1 MVRLRSRHPE
11 EHVLTD
17 AMFLMLRDLM
27 HLLRRRE
34 TLLWTFVM
42 PVIFFYFIG
51 NVAGGYGRIDEADPI
66 AVVNPAGSGFLAD
79 ELVKRLELHHF
90 RVVRQVEFFRQL
102 RIPAGFTDSVLAGR
116 PMQIEFIRHGSGINT
131 DYDQLRINR
140 AIYSL
145 LGDLG
150 AMSSR
155 GVTPSIEAFGDLA
168 KQVRPVSL
176 EVTSAGKRKIAPIG
190 FEQAV
195 PGVLVM
201 FVLLVMFTV
210 CGVTILVE
218 RRQSILLRLASSP
231 MSRGMIVLAKWGAR
245 ALLGFTQIMV
255 AMITGTILFKVHWGE
270 HLGAIMLVLAAYS
283 SLAALLGL
291 LLGNFARSE
300 GQVIGMGVV
309 ASNVMA
315 ALGGCWWPIEITPQW
330 TQRIAS
336 VFPTGWAMDA
346 LHRLMSF
353 GDSPA
358 AVIPHVAAFVAV
370 ALIAASVL
378 ACKFRFQ

>member
-1 MVRLRSRHPE
+1 M
-11 EHVLTD
+11 LTD
-17 AMFLMLRDLM
+17 ALFLMLRDLK

-66 AVVNPAGSGFLAD
+66 AVVKAADSGFLAD
-79 ELVKRLELHHF
+79 ELVKRLELRHF
-90 RVVRQVEFFRQL
+90 RVVHQAEFFRQL
-102 RIPAGFTDSVLAGR
+102 RIPDGFTDSVLAGR
-116 PMQIEFIRHGSGINT
+116 PMQVEFIRHGSGINT

-140 AIYSL
+140 AVYSL

-155 GVTPSIEAFGDLA
+155 NVTPSPKAFADLA

-210 CGVTILVE
+210 GGVTILVE
-218 RRQSILLRLASSP
+218 RRQGILLRLASSP
-231 MSRGMIVLAKWGAR
+231 MSRGRIVLAKWGAR

-270 HLGAIMLVLAAYS
+270 HLGAIMLVLAAYA

-291 LLGNFARSE
+291 LLGNVARSE

-315 ALGGCWWPIEITPQW
+315 ALGGCWWPIEITPRW
-330 TQRIAS
+330 SQRIAS

-346 LHRLMSF
+346 LHKLMSF

-358 AVIPHVAAFVAV
+358 AVIPHIVAFLVT
-370 ALIAASVL
+370 ALIAGYVL
-378 ACKFRFQ
+378 SRTFRFQ

>member
-1 MVRLRSRHPE
+1 M
-11 EHVLTD
+11 LTD
-17 AMFLMLRDLM
+17 AMFLMLRDLK

-66 AVVNPAGSGFLAD
+66 AVVKPADSDFLAD
-79 ELVKRLELHHF
+79 ELVRRLELRHF
-90 RVVRQVEFFRQL
+90 RIVRQTEFFRQL
-102 RIPAGFTDSVLAGR
+102 RIPDGFTASVLAGK
-116 PMQIEFIRHGSGINT
+116 PMQVEFIRHGSGVNT
-131 DYDQLRINR
+131 DYDHLRINR
-140 AIYSL
+140 TVFAL

-155 GVTPSIEAFGDLA
+155 GVTPSPEAFEDLA
-168 KQVRPVSL
+168 RQVRPVSL

-210 CGVTILVE
+210 GGVTILVE
-218 RRQSILLRLASSP
+218 RRQGILLRLASSP

-245 ALLGFTQIMV
+245 ASLGFTQIMV

-270 HLGAIMLVLAAYS
+270 HLGAIMLVLAAYA
-283 SLAALLGL
+283 SLAAALGL

-300 GQVIGMGVV
+300 GQVVGLGVV
-309 ASNVMA
+309 TSNVMA

-330 TQRIAS
+330 AQRIAS

-358 AVIPHVAAFVAV
+358 AVIPHIAAFVVA

-378 ACKFRFQ
+378 ARKFRFQ

>member
-1 MVRLRSRHPE
+1 MVRLHSRHPE

-17 AMFLMLRDLM
+17 AIFLMLRDLK

-34 TLLWTFVM
+34 TLLWTFIM

-66 AVVNPAGSGFLAD
+66 AVVKPAGSGFLAD
-79 ELVKRLELHHF
+79 ELVKRLELRHF
-90 RVVRQVEFFRQL
+90 RIIPQAEFFRQL

-116 PMQIEFIRHGSGINT
+116 PMQVEFIRYGSGINT

-140 AIYSL
+140 AVYSL
-145 LGDLG
+145 LSDLG

-155 GVTPSIEAFGDLA
+155 GVMPSPEAFADLA

-210 CGVTILVE
+210 GGVTILVE
-218 RRQSILLRLASSP
+218 RRQGILLRLASSP

-270 HLGAIMLVLAAYS
+270 HLGAIMLLLAAYS

-291 LLGNFARSE
+291 MLGNFARSE

-315 ALGGCWWPIEITPQW
+315 ALGGCWWPIEITAQW

-358 AVIPHVAAFVAV
+358 AVIPHIVAFVV
-370 ALIAASVL
+370 TALIAAAVL
-378 ACKFRFQ
+378 AYKFRFQ

>member
-1 MVRLRSRHPE
+1 MDRQRSRHPE
-11 EHVLTD
+11 EYVLTD
-17 AMFLMLRDLM
+17 AMLLMLRDLK

-34 TLLWTFVM
+34 TLLWTFIM

-66 AVVNPAGSGFLAD
+66 AVVKAADSGFLAD
-79 ELVKRLELHHF
+79 ELEKRLELRHF
-90 RVVRQVEFFRQL
+90 RVVRQAEFFRQL
-102 RIPAGFTDSVLAGR
+102 RIPDGFTASVLAGR
-116 PMQIEFIRHGSGINT
+116 PMQVEFIRHGSGINT

-140 AIYSL
+140 AVYAL

-155 GVTPSIEAFGDLA
+155 GVTPSPGAFADLA

-210 CGVTILVE
+210 GGVTILVE
-218 RRQSILLRLASSP
+218 RRQGILLRLASSP
-231 MSRGMIVLAKWGAR
+231 MSRSMIVLAKWGAR

-255 AMITGTILFKVHWGE
+255 AMITGTILFKVHWGG

-300 GQVIGMGVV
+300 GQVIGLGVV

-358 AVIPHVAAFVAV
+358 AVIPHIAAFVVA

-378 ACKFRFQ
+378 ARKFRFQ